1 MFDEVII
8 RQDRNLRGKEEEELI
23 KEIHDGIIDIDAK
36 KPVKI
41 INKESEAIKYAIENA
56 KEGSL
61 VVVSSDVV
69 PDALNMVMKL
79 KEKESKEL
87 YGNVKDEIPNLEV
100 Q

>member
-1 MFDEVII
+1 MFDEIII

-23 KEIHDGIIDIDAK
+23 KEIHDGIIDIDPK

-41 INKESEAIKYAIENA
+41 IPKESEAIKYAIENA
-56 KEGSL
+56 KDDSL

-69 PDALNMVMKL
+69 PAALNMVMKM
-79 KEKESKEL
+79 KEIESKSL
-87 YGNVKDEIPNLEV
+87 YGNVKEEIPNLGI